1 MTITEEYDYYPLLFK
16 VFFLRVIIGGLSYGI
31 EDKLRMEQA
40 AYRREKET
48 SGQVCICRTILEQSI
63 EWRAPL

>member
-16 VFFLRVIIGGLSYGI
+16 VFFLRVIIDGVSYGI